1 MEDATSGTLVS
12 GVKRRILLVAACPFP
27 WPRGTP
33 VRIHRMAEELGRRG
47 HDVHVATYHLGNVLT
62 GAPFEIHRIA
72 NIPTYRKVDPG
83 PSYQKLAILDPLLA
97 LKVARVA
104 ARIQPDV
111 IHAHHYEGLL
121 AALPAKALYRTPV
134 VFDAHV
140 LLQGELEYYSIGFSS
155 RLRHG
160 MAGYLDEHLPRRAD
174 HVAAISQEIRD
185 RFCSAFAFPESRIS
199 VVANGVEEPFFHGS
213 KKAFRNDGLRRLVF
227 TGNLASYQGA
237 DLMLDAFA
245 KVAQAR
251 KDVRLVIVTDS
262 DTSEFYSQARA
273 RGVLEQIEFRV
284 SNLEEL
290 PSLLASADIALN
302 PRTLC
307 PGVPMKLLNYM
318 AAATPIV
325 SFAGSGK
332 YLENERSA
340 LVIEDGD
347 TTAFA
352 AAIVRLID
360 DPQLSQRL
368 GMAAQ
373 SFARRNLTWARTA
386 TDLEAI
392 YDRVIS
398 EAKLR
403 LNARMRRRPTDAT
416 ARDGH
421 LQ

>member
-1 MEDATSGTLVS
+1 MDDVTSGPLVS

-62 GAPFEIHRIA
+62 GAPFQIHRIA

-97 LKVARVA
+97 LKVAR
-104 ARIQPDV
+104 ITSKIKPDV
-111 IHAHHYEGLL
+111 IHAHHFEGLL
-121 AALPAKALYRTPV
+121 AALPAKALYKIPV

-140 LLQGELEYYSIGFSS
+140 LLRGELEYYSIGFSS
-155 RLRHG
+155 RLRHRVSG
-160 MAGYLDEHLPRRAD
+160 FLDERLPRSAD

-185 RFCSAFAFPESRIS
+185 KLCSAYAFPEDRIS
-199 VVANGVEEPFFHGS
+199 VVANGVEEQFFNGPRN
-213 KKAFRNDGLRRLVF
+213 AFRKDGLRRIVF

-245 KVAQAR
+245 KVAQSR

-262 DTSEFYSQARA
+262 DSSEFYSQARA

-284 SNLEEL
+284 SNLDEL
-290 PSLLASADIALN
+290 PSLLASADVALN

-318 AAATPIV
+318 AAAAPIV

-332 YLENERSA
+332 YLENGHSA

-352 AAIVRLID
+352 AAIMTLLD
-360 DPQLSQRL
+360 DRELAKRL
-368 GMAAQ
+368 GLAAQ
-373 SFARRNLTWARTA
+373 SFARRNLTWNRTA
-386 TDLEAI
+386 VDLETV

-398 EAKLR
+398 NVKA
-403 LNARMRRRPTDAT
+403 ARMGRRPADAT